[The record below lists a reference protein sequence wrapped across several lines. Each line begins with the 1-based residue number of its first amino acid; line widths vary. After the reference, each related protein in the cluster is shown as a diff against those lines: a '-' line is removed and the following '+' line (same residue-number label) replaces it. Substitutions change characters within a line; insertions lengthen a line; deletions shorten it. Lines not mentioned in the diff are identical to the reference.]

1 MKKLKTGGSQ
11 AYQTHSDAQRKIN
24 LRAFIQFGPY
34 CSPTFTYT
42 LQPLAFAADTQ
53 PPFGKQIILINKI
66 KN

>member
-24 LRAFIQFGPY
+24 LRTFIQFGPY
-34 CSPTFTYT
+34 YSPTLHT

-53 PPFGKQIILINKI
+53 PPLRKQNFREK
-66 KN
+66 KNH